1 MLSLLTQTR
10 FPLGPHHTSRTV
22 MAQRASEVL
31 AELDTLYPPS
41 APWRIMGQLSPSE
54 QAHETS
60 EWKRV
65 RRAMHTFVN
74 IRASHRMAAF
84 KAYDVG
90 AKVQARVDSYPK
102 TRAFKTTAF
111 TPAEVKYTI
120 PLYLEPG
127 EGPIT
132 MRNPTNEPEKRIV
145 SYVKYLLR
153 SAGILYHHVPGTHP
167 PILQLVLPLEPEE
180 PQPKTW
186 VSQLFR
192 RPGPVR
198 SSSVPPP
205 THNNKKAQEKG
216 QNKGKKEEWHQQVWL
231 RIEVKRG
238 RSQSRHGSRAPS
250 ATGSRAPSRAHSR
263 APSRAPSG
271 GGSRATS
278 QAPSRA
284 PSQAGASRSGSRA
297 PSDQGSR
304 TPSLSGT
311 DRVDRRVTI
320 DLAPLHGALMSSG
333 RRRASSSGSS
343 RVVLTLTEPRG
354 YPLLRSALSAAKPP
368 SESELRQEQERSS
381 VSSTGTCAL
390 EIPRSGSEDS
400 HGGRNGEEDEEGE
413 GERGRPRSK
422 ESHERASSSTTPRRL
437 SKLSK
442 SPHQHRSVAVGSV
455 GSGSTAIVGSVS
467 TVTGSLAG
475 RCDSDRKG
483 EGHGEADGRGR
494 AGEGPSALLE
504 SVFGR
509 ETVEHLTNE
518 AHDEYAY
525 DMEYD
530 AKRSRSLPPGK
541 TRQHH

>member
-41 APWRIMGQLSPSE
+41 APWRIMGQVLSDTE
-54 QAHETS
+54 QAYETS

-74 IRASHRMAAF
+74 IRATHRMAAF

-90 AKVQARVDSYPK
+90 AKVQARVDAYPK

-120 PLYLEPG
+120 PLYLEPQA
-127 EGPIT
+127 EMGPIT
-132 MRNPTNEPEKRIV
+132 LRNPTNEPEKRIV

-153 SAGILYHHVPGTHP
+153 SAGILYHHVPDTHP
-167 PILQLVLPLEPEE
+167 AILQLVLPLAPEE
-180 PQPKTW
+180 PKEPKTW
-186 VSQLFR
+186 VSSLFR
-192 RPGPVR
+192 RPSPVR

-205 THNNKKAQEKG
+205 TVNSVKKEQARQ
-216 QNKGKKEEWHQQVWL
+216 KGKKEEWHQQVWL

-238 RSQSRHGSRAPS
+238 RSRSRHGSRAAS
-250 ATGSRAPSRAHSR
+250 ASGSRAPSRVHSR
-263 APSRAPSG
+263 APSRAPSA
-271 GGSRATS
+271 GGSRTAS
-278 QAPSRA
+278 QAPSRTASRA

-297 PSDQGSR
+297 PSDGNGSR
-304 TPSLSGT
+304 TPSLSGA
-311 DRVDRRVTI
+311 DRQDRLDRRVTL
-320 DLAPLHGALMSSG
+320 DLGPLHGALMHASGLGAGVAGAGAPTTSG

-354 YPLLRSALSAAKPP
+354 YPLLHSALSAAKPP
-368 SESELRQEQERSS
+368 SEAELARQVEERSS
-381 VSSTGTCAL
+381 VSSTASTSTDTTETTGSSAL
-390 EIPRSGSEDS
+390 EIPRSGSDDS
-400 HGGRNGEEDEEGE
+400 HDSRED
-413 GERGRPRSK
+413 ERGRPRSK

-455 GSGSTAIVGSVS
+455 GSGSTAIVGSAS
-467 TVTGSLAG
+467 TV
-475 RCDSDRKG
+475 
-483 EGHGEADGRGR
+483 
-494 AGEGPSALLE
+494 GPDEREPSSLLE
-504 SVFGR
+504 GVFGR
-509 ETVEHLTNE
+509 ETAERML
-518 AHDEYAY
+518 DGG
-525 DMEYD
+525 M
-530 AKRSRSLPPGK
+530 RSRSVPPGK
-541 TRQHH
+541 LDRA